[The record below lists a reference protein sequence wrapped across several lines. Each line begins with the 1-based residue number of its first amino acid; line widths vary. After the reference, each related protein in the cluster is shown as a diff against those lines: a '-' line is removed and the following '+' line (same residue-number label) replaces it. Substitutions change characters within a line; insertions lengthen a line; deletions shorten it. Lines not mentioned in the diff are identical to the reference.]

1 MNRLLFPLYL
11 IVLWIINFPLW
22 AVEYSIIY
30 EDESELQIQLE
41 DNSKFSWEQVE
52 NYPGAESYFSLG
64 VTNSVSLSANFA
76 IPFWAFTVAL
86 PAPLRPTIQLIRAR
100 YEEIQ
105 LPAILRPED
114 VQTINQKR
122 SPDFVDIG
130 YFRFNPAGDLVI
142 FPIKCLSSNR
152 IQILRS
158 AIVVIRYAKKSTIE
172 NHKSAFIPKQDK
184 RFDQVFINSKY
195 ASQWYTKSV
204 QRFRKPSTLPQGK
217 WYKITVR
224 NDGIY
229 TINYQQLKDLGLA
242 ENEID
247 VNRIFLYSNSTS
259 GREIDNTP
267 GLEVPEN
274 LIENSRLIDNDQD
287 GLFNSMDII
296 LFYGR
301 ATSGVDATSTGELIF
316 RRNVYSFDN
325 YYWLLIADH
334 PGAPKNMV
342 ISASSA
348 AAPDTVLKKTET
360 LIRHEA
366 ELVNFLRSGKDWY
379 GKKFN
384 GSGSSVSEIFQLPPL
399 SRDDP
404 AGTKYSADLVVVTRG
419 ATNEVTHNYKLSIGS
434 SPTALLSWSGRNFS
448 VTPNSTNVS
457 LEPNA
462 NNMIKIGYTSNVN
475 SAIAYLDYIEIKF
488 KAPLRPLGQSID
500 FWGPPVSGIVEYQLS
515 GLNLNDPILLD
526 ITQWSE
532 VKIQNK
538 IQPSA
543 NNSLTFRQQNDKGKR
558 SHFLIAAATHFK
570 TPEQIEAIDNPYW
583 NALRNE
589 TNAAQYIIITTEEFQ
604 NQANLLAKMHREEVR
619 EKDRLSTLVV
629 FQDQILR
636 EFNADIVDPNA
647 IRLFLKYALENWII
661 PPEYVLLLGD
671 GTFDYRHIESNVGD
685 VVLTYQVE
693 SASGS
698 DNGFNSYT
706 ADSRFTY
713 VNGADQ
719 KMDLAIGRIPAR
731 TAAEAQAVIDK
742 IRSYV
747 LEPIYGDWRSRI
759 TLVADDPERPNTNEK
774 YHTEDT
780 ENYIFKY
787 LPATFDVKKIYLLE
801 YPEIQ
806 DATTYGVKK
815 PDASTALFAQ
825 IQKGTT
831 LINYFG
837 HGSPTVWT
845 QEYIL
850 EMTRDMGNI
859 KTGMKLPFWIAAT
872 CSWGQFDDITIICM
886 PEALILEPGDGGI
899 GTLAPTRATYG
910 RWNAYFINDWI
921 QCLFTNANY
930 SRIRIG
936 SVMQIV
942 SSTGGGD
949 TENNEKYTLFAD
961 PALYLALPYE
971 DVVIEPL
978 TSDTLKTLS
987 NITVEGYVSNP
998 TNSHFAGEGILKLY
1012 DSERYVT
1019 RYYIDSNKIQQS
1031 LSYQLPGELLYNG
1044 KVNISSGQFSSRFFI
1059 PKDINYANNKGK
1071 ITIHGWDSATGSEV
1085 GGYHQPLYYSGSE
1098 SVSDTI
1104 GPQIVI
1110 GLDDRDFRSSDLIP
1124 PQSQLAISLNDPLGI
1139 NIAGKMGHDIV
1150 MVIDDEQSNSYKI
1163 TEYFSYDTD
1172 SDTSGKVI
1180 YPLPE
1185 LSPRIHKISITAWDN
1200 ANNPATESSK
1210 FNLLASADFQ
1220 LQQVVN
1226 FPNPFKGTTDITFY
1240 ITHSARI
1247 ECTIYTVRGLKIKT
1261 ISHDEVWLPGFNY
1274 IHWDGNDDFGDRVA
1288 KGIYLYKIKAIS
1300 LETNVKNQF
1309 IGKMVK
1315 TG

>member
-1 MNRLLFPLYL
+1 MNRLLFSFYL
-11 IVLWIINFPLW
+11 IVLCIINFPLR

-30 EDESELQIQLE
+30 EDESEVQIQLE
-41 DNSKFSWEQVE
+41 DNSEFSWEQAE
-52 NYPGAESYFSLG
+52 NYPGSQSYFSLG
-64 VTNSVSLSANFA
+64 ITNSVSLSDNFA
-76 IPFWAFTVAL
+76 IPFWGFTVAL
-86 PAPLRPTIQLIRAR
+86 PAPLRPTIQLTRAR
-100 YEEIQ
+100 YEEVQ
-105 LPAILRPED
+105 LPAVLQPED
-114 VQTINQKR
+114 VQTINQKI

-142 FPIKCLSSNR
+142 FPIKCLSNNR
-152 IQILRS
+152 VQILRS
-158 AIVVIRYAKKSTIE
+158 AVVVIRYAKKSTVD
-172 NHKSAFIPKQDK
+172 NYKSYLIPKQDK
-184 RFDQVFINSKY
+184 QFDHVFINSKY
-195 ASQWYTKSV
+195 ASKWRIKSDY
-204 QRFRKPSTLPQGK
+204 RFRKSILPPQGK

-229 TINYQQLKDLGLA
+229 TITFQQLKDLGLA
-242 ENEID
+242 ESEID
-247 VNRIFLYSNSTS
+247 VNRIFLYSNSTG

-274 LIENSRLIDNDQD
+274 LIENSRLIDNEQD
-287 GLFNSMDII
+287 GLFNSPDTI
-296 LFYGR
+296 LFYSR

-325 YYWLLIADH
+325 YYWLLIADN
-334 PGAPKNMV
+334 PGSPKNME
-342 ISASSA
+342 ISESSA
-348 AAPDTVLKKTET
+348 ASPDTVLRKTET

-366 ELVNFLRSGKDWY
+366 ELVNFLRSGKEWY

-404 AGTKYSADLVVVTRG
+404 SGTKYSADLVVVTRG
-419 ATNEVTHNYKLSIGS
+419 ATNEVMHNYKLSIGS
-434 SPTALLSWSGRNFS
+434 SPTSLLSWSGRNFT

-457 LEPNA
+457 LEPNIT
-462 NNMIKIGYTSNVN
+462 NLIKIGYTSNVS

-500 FWGPPVSGIVEYQLS
+500 FWGPPVSGVVEYQLS
-515 GLNLNDPILLD
+515 DLDLTESILLD
-526 ITQWSE
+526 ITQWNE
-532 VKIQNK
+532 VKIQK
-538 IQPSA
+538 ASTSPD
-543 NNSLTFRQQNDKGKR
+543 NSLTFRRLNDKNKR
-558 SHFLIAAATHFK
+558 SHFLIAAAPHFK
-570 TPEQIEAIDNPYW
+570 TSEQIEAVDNPSW
-583 NALRNE
+583 NTLRNE
-589 TNAAQYIIITTEEFQ
+589 NNAAQYIIITTEEFQ
-604 NQANLLAKMHREEVR
+604 NQANSLAKMHREEVR

-636 EFNADIVDPNA
+636 EFNADIVDPHA
-647 IRLFLKYALENWII
+647 IRLFLKYALENWST

-698 DNGFNSYT
+698 DNGFYSYT

-713 VNGADQ
+713 INGSDQ

-731 TAAEAQAVIDK
+731 TAEEAQAVIDK

-747 LEPIYGDWRSRI
+747 LEPIYGEWRSRI

-780 ENYIFKY
+780 ENYVFKY
-787 LPATFDVKKIYLLE
+787 LPPTFDVKKIYLLE

-815 PDASTALFAQ
+815 PDASAALFAQ

-899 GTLAPTRATYG
+899 GALAPTRATYG

-921 QCLFTNANY
+921 QCLFPDTSY
-930 SRIRIG
+930 SHIRIG

-971 DVVIEPL
+971 DVVIDPL

-987 NITVEGYVSNP
+987 NITVEGYVSNE
-998 TNSHFAGEGILKLY
+998 TNSHFSGEGILKLY

-1019 RYYIDSNKIQQS
+1019 RYYIDSNDLQQS
-1031 LSYQLPGELLYNG
+1031 LSYQLPGELLYKG
-1044 KVNISSGQFSSRFFI
+1044 KVNISSGQFTSRFFI

-1071 ITIHGWDSATGSEV
+1071 ITIHGWDSSTGSEV
-1085 GGYHQPLYYSGSE
+1085 GGYHQPLYYAGSE
-1098 SVSDTI
+1098 SVSDTT

-1110 GLDDRDFRSSDLIP
+1110 GLNNLDFRSGDLIS
-1124 PQSQLAISLNDPLGI
+1124 PQSQLAISLKDPLGI

-1180 YPLPE
+1180 YALPD
-1185 LSPRIHKISITAWDN
+1185 LTPGIHKISITAWDN

-1210 FNLLASADFQ
+1210 FNLLSSADFQ
-1220 LQQVVN
+1220 LRQVVN

-1261 ISHDEVWLPGFNY
+1261 ISNDEVLLPGFNY

-1300 LETNVKNQF
+1300 LETNEKNQF